1 MINTNNVADM
11 NPVNN
16 TNSNELFEIKRL
28 LLELKATVNEFA
40 RMMPK
45 WISLSDVSYE
55 IGKNR
60 DTIRKYLKNNFE
72 PEVDFKHIGGKIFLS
87 RDVLFLIRR
96 HYEK

>member
-1 MINTNNVADM
+1 MIKTNNVAVM

-16 TNSNELFEIKRL
+16 TNDTEQFEIKRL
-28 LLELKATVNEFA
+28 LLEIKAKLNCYDRVMLKWT
-40 RMMPK
+40 
-45 WISLSDVSYE
+45 SLSDVSYE

-87 RDVLFLIRR
+87 RDALFLIRR